1 MLQHWIWLATRA
13 IGDLH
18 KKRLLEY
25 FSSPERIFYAG
36 EEELRMA
43 GLTERARKSVLDK
56 SLAGSEK
63 ILAQCENKKLHILT
77 YQDAAYPDRLRN
89 IPDPPMVL
97 YYKGTLPDFDRLPL
111 IGVVGTRSAS
121 PYGLTTA
128 KRMGYQIAACGGGV
142 VSGLAAGVDGMA
154 MQGALSAGGTVVG
167 VLGCGADV
175 IYPMSNRA
183 LFADTE
189 RYGCVLTEFPPE
201 TRPLGRNFPQ
211 RNRIISGLSCGVLVV
226 EAPEHSGAL
235 ITAHL
240 AADQGRDVFTIPANI
255 DNPSGKGSNQL
266 LREGAIAVESGWD
279 VMSEYQM
286 IFPDRIHKAGLDAR
300 LRAYPDEIQEAAQRR
315 EKQRLKVAQ
324 KQKTPA
330 PAGLSREKETKKVI
344 DNGVDAPYID
354 LNKIAP
360 ELSEDERA
368 IAALL
373 QDGQKL
379 VDDVI
384 AESGMSAGTVLATLT
399 LLEVK
404 GVVRRLPGK
413 LISLTGSN

>member
-13 IGDLH
+13 MGDLH

-25 FSSPERIFYAG
+25 FSTPEQIFYAG
-36 EEELRMA
+36 ERELRCLE
-43 GLTERARKSVLDK
+43 LTERARKSVLDK

-63 ILAQCENKKLHILT
+63 ILTQCVNKKLHILT

-111 IGVVGTRSAS
+111 IGVVGTRGAS

-128 KRMGYQIAACGGGV
+128 KRMGYQIASCGGVV

-189 RYGCVLTEFPPE
+189 RYGCILTEFPPE

-226 EAPEHSGAL
+226 EAPEQSGAL

-255 DNPSGKGSNQL
+255 DNPCGKGSNQL
-266 LREGAIAVESGWD
+266 LREGAIAVENGWD

-286 IFPDRIHKAGLDAR
+286 IFSDRIRKAGLDTR
-300 LRAYPDEIQEAAQRR
+300 LRAYPDEIRQAAQRR

-324 KQKTPA
+324 KRKTPA
-330 PAGLSREKETKKVI
+330 PKELSREKETKKVI
-344 DNGVDAPYID
+344 DNGPDAPYID
-354 LNKIAP
+354 LNKIASG
-360 ELSEDERA
+360 LSEDERA

-373 QDGQKL
+373 LDGPKL

-384 AESGMSAGTVLATLT
+384 AESGRNAGTVLATLT

-413 LISLTGSN
+413 LISLAGSN